1 MFNRVRLIK
10 PKSMQEGVQLHLQI
24 NFQGGLRPLFFYVII
39 HAVSSVLME
48 RDKLKLIVKNLELLV
63 DALKTEVYADKEAYK
78 IEFQQDAKKFGFDYS
93 NDDDDGYPD

>member
-1 MFNRVRLIK
+1 
-10 PKSMQEGVQLHLQI
+10 
-24 NFQGGLRPLFFYVII
+24 LRPLFFYGII
-39 HAVSSVLME
+39 HTVSSVLME

-78 IEFQQDAKKFGFDYS
+78 IEFQQDANKFGFDYS